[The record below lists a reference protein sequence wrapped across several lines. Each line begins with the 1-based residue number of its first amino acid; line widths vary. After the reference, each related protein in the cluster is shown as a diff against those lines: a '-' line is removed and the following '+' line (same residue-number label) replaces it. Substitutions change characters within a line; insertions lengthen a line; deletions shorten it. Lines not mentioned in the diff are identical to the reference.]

1 MAQRLPPEV
10 AEQARREAVL
20 QRTSSAEDIASQVLT
35 FCRADTI
42 TGQTVVIDG
51 GYFFH

>member
-1 MAQRLPPEV
+1 
-10 AEQARREAVL
+10 VL
-20 QRTSSAEDIASQVLT
+20 QRVSDAGDIANQVLT
-35 FCRADTI
+35 FCRADSV